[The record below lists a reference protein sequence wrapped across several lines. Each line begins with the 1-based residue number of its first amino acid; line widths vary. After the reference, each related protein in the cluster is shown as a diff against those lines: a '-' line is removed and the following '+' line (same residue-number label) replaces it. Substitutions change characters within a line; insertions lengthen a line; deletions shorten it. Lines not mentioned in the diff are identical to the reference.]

1 MKTSWWQIIS
11 RWKNRWQPSES
22 IVLGGA
28 ALFVGLTSGAGVWLF
43 KRFIDLAHLAK
54 SSCFKRGDCKSHWSE
69 KPAGG
74 IPSACIRRAQ

>member
-28 ALFVGLTSGAGVWLF
+28 ALFVGLTSGAEVWLF
-43 KRFIDLAHLAK
+43 KRFIDLAHRAAFDGLGA
-54 SSCFKRGDCKSHWSE
+54 GLSHL
-69 KPAGG
+69 GG
-74 IPSACIRRAQ
+74 WTVMLVPVVGGLVVGR